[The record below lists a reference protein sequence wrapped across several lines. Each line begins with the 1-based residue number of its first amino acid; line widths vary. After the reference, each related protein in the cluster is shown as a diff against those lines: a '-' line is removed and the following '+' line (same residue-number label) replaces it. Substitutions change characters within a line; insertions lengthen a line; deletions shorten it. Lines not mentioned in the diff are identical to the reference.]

1 LSLPA
6 THSPALPSFLL
17 PRRPPSSTL
26 FPYTTLFRS
35 ADPADIPDLFAAQKD
50 PLTFPAFHNVFGNP
64 SAESG
69 DMRKQRCACRIEI
82 HSHLVD
88 AAFHHIIKRLRQL
101 VLVDIVL
108 VQSDPD

>member
-1 LSLPA
+1 MNGRIVQRIFRLRNPHESGR
-6 THSPALPSFLL
+6 LL
-17 PRRPPSSTL
+17 KSKC
-26 FPYTTLFRS
+26 

-82 HSHLVD
+82 HSRSEEHTSELQSRFDLVC
-88 AAFHHIIKRLRQL
+88 RLLLEKKKADRNEY
-101 VLVDIVL
+101 
-108 VQSDPD
+108 SHE